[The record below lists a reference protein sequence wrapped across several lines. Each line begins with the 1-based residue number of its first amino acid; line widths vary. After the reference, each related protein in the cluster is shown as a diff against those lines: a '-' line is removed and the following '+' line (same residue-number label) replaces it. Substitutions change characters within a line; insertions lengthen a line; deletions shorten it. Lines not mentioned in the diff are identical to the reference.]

1 MKDNIFKFGDFL
13 NEDKFNKIS
22 KKKYSVLESEEK
34 EEEIEEYSNETEESS
49 EEEETSIY
57 ESFMADNI
65 EDSEESEEDSYEDS
79 EQEIDYEP
87 SYEKIEEEEEE
98 VTEEEFLDESK
109 NENFYNLYAD
119 KSENFICDIS
129 IQGADP
135 KQTQARLV
143 VESGDWTLMFYGEL
157 KGGKCIIPL
166 KKLSILKEGQV
177 GDIRLEVI
185 AEGNLFVPWEDKF
198 KVKVSK
204 KVTVK
209 VNEQKSSYRNSSKK
223 DFGVKVKVKR

>member
-13 NEDKFNKIS
+13 NEDKFNKVS
-22 KKKYSVLESEEK
+22 KKKYSALESKEEK
-34 EEEIEEYSNETEESS
+34 EETYEYSNETEEIT
-49 EEEETSIY
+49 EEDSEETSIY
-57 ESFMADNI
+57 ESFMVDNI
-65 EDSEESEEDSYEDS
+65 EDSEESEEDTYDNL
-79 EQEIDYEP
+79 EQDIEYVP
-87 SYEKIEEEEEE
+87 KYQIEEEEE
-98 VTEEEFLDESK
+98 FIDESK
-109 NENFYNLYAD
+109 NENYYNLYAD

-129 IQGADP
+129 IQGADL
-135 KQTQARLV
+135 KQTEARLV

-185 AEGNLFVPWEDKF
+185 AEGNLFIPWEDKF

-209 VNEQKSSYRNSSKK
+209 VNEQKSSHRTNTRR
-223 DFGVKVKVKR
+223 DLGVNVKVKR